1 VHLLKKLK
9 NGGMKMFTAEMFEP
23 VITAVTA
30 VVPVAIGAGV
40 GVFSVTWVAKKGFGL
55 VKSMMN
61 KG

>member
-1 VHLLKKLK
+1 
-9 NGGMKMFTAEMFEP
+9 MFTAAMFKP
-23 VITAVTA
+23 VVDAITE

-40 GVFSVTWVAKKGFGL
+40 SVFSVTWVAKKGFGL